1 MISENIFR
9 LTILVILYRNLR
21 ISCTF
26 HQKYVPT
33 YAVDFTVSD
42 EEQDSHENPIMKAYL
57 KGQLIVHGD
66 IKPLMHLW
74 IREGMII

>member
-1 MISENIFR
+1 M
-9 LTILVILYRNLR
+9 LYHNLR

-33 YAVDFTVSD
+33 YAVDCTDVD
-42 EEQDSHENPIMKAYL
+42 EGQDSHENQIMQTLL
-57 KGQLIVHGD
+57 KGQLLVPAD
-66 IKPLMHLW
+66 IEAVMHRW